1 MDIDPASLSQAD
13 RYKLLI
19 GGIVPRPIAW
29 VSTVA
34 PPHPAPLPPHADAST
49 PANPLAERTNLAP
62 FSFFSGV
69 GSNPLSLLFCP
80 ALNERGEEKDTLRNA
95 KPVGEGGVGEFVV
108 SVATHALARKVAATA
123 EALPHGESEFEAF
136 GLTPATSRVVR
147 PPRVMESPL
156 SYECVTEKVIRLSP
170 GAPAG
175 GVIVIGR
182 IVSVHA
188 AEGIVSERHHIDP
201 AVLDAIGRM
210 GGFDYCTTRD
220 RFQMAPGRK
229 ALDAS
234 TPMGG

>member
-1 MDIDPASLSQAD
+1 MDLDPASLSPPD

-34 PPHPAPLPPHADAST
+34 PTHADART
-49 PANPLAERTNLAP
+49 PASPPDGRPNLAP
-62 FSFFSGV
+62 FSFFTGV

-95 KPVGEGGVGEFVV
+95 KPVDEGGVGEFVV

-123 EALPHGESEFEAF
+123 EVLAYGESEFEAF

-147 PPRVMESPL
+147 PPRVLESPL
-156 SYECVTEKVIRLSP
+156 SFECVTDRVIRMNP
-170 GAPAG
+170 GAPLG

-188 AEGIVSERHHIDP
+188 AEGIVSERHHVDP
-201 AVLDAIGRM
+201 AALDAIARL

-220 RFQMAPGRK
+220 RFQMAPGRR
-229 ALDAS
+229 ALDA
-234 TPMGG
+234 TPPTGG